1 MSARPARPGAIPARE
16 LSCVLSRCHPLAPAA
31 RLPHFASP
39 PPGIAPPGGPEAP
52 PSSGL
57 AWSLPRNL
65 PLARVMPTYQPPGLP
80 SRSGLTTT
88 DTLSPGLMEVRFQP
102 SCTRLFGPF
111 ISIAQVSTLPL
122 ASVTS
127 TLNEECG
134 LDQLNSVTTPVI
146 FTTRVRSNIAP
157 E

>member
-1 MSARPARPGAIPARE
+1 I
-16 LSCVLSRCHPLAPAA
+16 
-31 RLPHFASP
+31 
-39 PPGIAPPGGPEAP
+39 
-52 PSSGL
+52 
-57 AWSLPRNL
+57 
-65 PLARVMPTYQPPGLP
+65 PTYQPPGLP
-80 SRSGLTTT
+80 SRSGFTTT
-88 DTLSPGLMEVRFQP
+88 DTLSPGLIEVRFQP

-157 E
+157 EWCTHAGGEAPSSTAPSSSARTGTLRARPESRDARAFTIVLLGMRVRWSAR